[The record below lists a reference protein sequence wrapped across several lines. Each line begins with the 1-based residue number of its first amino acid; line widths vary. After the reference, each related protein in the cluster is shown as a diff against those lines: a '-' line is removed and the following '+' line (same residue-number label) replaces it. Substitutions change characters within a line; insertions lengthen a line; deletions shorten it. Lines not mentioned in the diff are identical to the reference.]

1 MSNDP
6 TTWKV
11 IESFEADY
19 PDLATESEFFFR
31 RNFFNTFMDVL
42 GNYIGWRESGK
53 RPNSFLNRQLKNWG
67 VQSWIDEYPSSVLK
81 RMVISGGSTLQINDE
96 TTISTVLAQQFF
108 DRKVV
113 TADKKKALVCINRQ
127 SSNII
132 LNHLNYPNIEEAQ
145 KEFEGLVKVIETK
158 LG

>member
-1 MSNDP
+1 MPSDP
-6 TTWKV
+6 PTWKV
-11 IESFEADY
+11 IESFETDY
-19 PDLATESEFFFR
+19 SELVSASEFFFR

-42 GNYIGWRESGK
+42 GNYIDWRESGK

-67 VQSWIDEYPSSVLK
+67 IQSWIDEYPSSVLK
-81 RMVISGGSTLQINDE
+81 RMVTSGGSTLQINDE
-96 TTISTVLAQQFF
+96 TTISTVLAQLFY

-113 TADKKKALVCINRQ
+113 TADKKKALVCIARQ
-127 SSNII
+127 SSSVI
-132 LNHLNYPNIEEAQ
+132 LNHLNYPSIEEAQ

>member
-6 TTWKV
+6 PTWKV
-11 IESFEADY
+11 IETFEADY
-19 PDLATESEFFFR
+19 PDLVSASEFFFR

-42 GNYIGWRESGK
+42 GNYIDWRESGK

-81 RMVISGGSTLQINDE
+81 RMITSGGSTLQINDE
-96 TTISTVLAQQFF
+96 TTISTVLAQLFY
-108 DRKVV
+108 DRKII
-113 TADKKKALVCINRQ
+113 TADKKKALVCISRQ
-127 SSNII
+127 SSNVI

-145 KEFEGLVKVIETK
+145 KEFDGLVKVIETK